1 MSLLVS
7 RRKLMLS
14 YIVES
19 FKKGVRLCRRTI
31 LTVVDVWVDIKEG
44 LISYR
49 DLAFLSFLSTS
60 LILIIILLIAGI
72 IS

>member
-7 RRKLMLS
+7 RRKLMIS

-19 FKKGVRLCRRTI
+19 FKKGVRLCRRSI
-31 LTVVDVWVDIKEG
+31 LLSVDIWVDIREG
-44 LISYR
+44 LISHR
-49 DLAFLSFLSTS
+49 DLAFLIFLSTS
-60 LILIIILLIAGI
+60 LVFIIILLMVGV

>member
-19 FKKGVRLCRRTI
+19 FKKGVRHCSTAVLA
-31 LTVVDVWVDIKEG
+31 VVDVWVDIREG
-44 LISYR
+44 LITHR
-49 DLAFLSFLSTS
+49 DVAFLAAYLVI
-60 LILIIILLIAGI
+60 ILIIILLAMTGI
-72 IS
+72 ML

>member
-7 RRKLMLS
+7 RRKLVTS

-19 FKKGVRLCRRTI
+19 FKKSVRLCVRFI
-31 LTVVDVWVDIKEG
+31 LSAKDIWVDIKEG
-44 LISYR
+44 LLTNR

-60 LILIIILLIAGI
+60 LVLIIILLIVGV

>member
-7 RRKLMLS
+7 KRKLMLS

-19 FKKGVRLCRRTI
+19 FKKGVRHCRTAV
-31 LTVVDVWVDIKEG
+31 LAVVDVWVDIKEG
-44 LISYR
+44 LISHR

-60 LILIIILLIAGI
+60 LILIIILLVAGI

>member
-44 LISYR
+44 LITHR
-49 DLAFLSFLSTS
+49 DVAFLAAYLVI
-60 LILIIILLIAGI
+60 ILIIILLAMTGI
-72 IS
+72 ML

>member
-7 RRKLMLS
+7 KRKLMLS

-31 LTVVDVWVDIKEG
+31 LAVVDVWVDIKEG
-44 LISYR
+44 LITHR
-49 DLAFLSFLSTS
+49 DVAFLAAYLVI
-60 LILIIILLIAGI
+60 ILIIILLAMTGI
-72 IS
+72 ML

>member
-7 RRKLMLS
+7 RRKLVTS

-19 FKKGVRLCRRTI
+19 FKKGVRLCRRAI
-31 LTVVDVWVDIKEG
+31 LLSVDVWVDIKEG
-44 LISYR
+44 LLTNR
-49 DLAFLSFLSTS
+49 DLAFLIFLSTS
-60 LILIIILLIAGI
+60 LVFIIILLMVGV

>member
-7 RRKLMLS
+7 KRKLMLS

-44 LISYR
+44 LITHR
-49 DLAFLSFLSTS
+49 DVAFLAAYLVI
-60 LILIIILLIAGI
+60 ILIIILLAMTGI
-72 IS
+72 ML

>member
-7 RRKLMLS
+7 KRKLMLS

-19 FKKGVRLCRRTI
+19 FKKGVRLCRRAI

-44 LISYR
+44 LITHR
-49 DLAFLSFLSTS
+49 DVAFLAAYLVI
-60 LILIIILLIAGI
+60 ILIIILLAMTGI
-72 IS
+72 ML